1 MTNGSGKILGAP
13 AWDETN
19 NVNNVKHGQS
29 SYFWDSKFDLCV
41 SLDQSSTDL
50 GSGQKNQG
58 KAVCMQR
65 GGSGHQHAPGSG
77 ITENTREKAKTIL
90 SFLGKDRCPLA
101 QLPISICWF
110 SNHCQLLEIGVSFLL
125 KGCFTFKI
133 NFSFH
138 LFFLNS
144 SHIHDPSKSL
154 SPYSSFIIL
163 EVICYLLM
171 KQTNKQKTI
180 EFSHFEVF
188 WDHYVASVYR
198 VIMFFPTCKWVFWSL
213 HWLLSY

>member
-1 MTNGSGKILGAP
+1 MLLAVESQRTQERRQKLSSVFLRRTGGPCSATHFYLLIFQSLP
-13 AWDETN
+13 AVGD
-19 NVNNVKHGQS
+19 
-29 SYFWDSKFDLCV
+29 
-41 SLDQSSTDL
+41 
-50 GSGQKNQG
+50 
-58 KAVCMQR
+58 R
-65 GGSGHQHAPGSG
+65 
-77 ITENTREKAKTIL
+77 
-90 SFLGKDRCPLA
+90 SF
-101 QLPISICWF
+101 I
-110 SNHCQLLEIGVSFLL
+110 LL

-144 SHIHDPSKSL
+144 NHIHDPSKSL

-180 EFSHFEVF
+180 EFFHFEVF

-198 VIMFFPTCKWVFWSL
+198 AIMFFTTCKWVFWSL